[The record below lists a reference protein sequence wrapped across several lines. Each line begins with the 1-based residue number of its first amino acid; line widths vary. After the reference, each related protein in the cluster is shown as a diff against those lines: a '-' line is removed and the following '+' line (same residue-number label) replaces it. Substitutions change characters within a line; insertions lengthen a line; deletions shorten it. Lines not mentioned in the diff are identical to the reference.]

1 MAYSPKGEQG
11 LSRSKVRATSPINER
26 VGGFLRFLFGPALYN
41 QGVVDA
47 RIKAMERGSKIPFL
61 PEFGLSEGFQS
72 YVDQAGRDLKT
83 AFGSPEKEKETETE
97 KETDLPPPPGA
108 EPQASDLSGK
118 EFLNQQ
124 YNRYFG
130 SPEFDNVFGSGA
142 RGEGAPKDA
151 AAMEILGNQLSAPE
165 KDTNISSMYA
175 AQSAM
180 GRVNEDK
187 IQQMYADRPDLQEWA
202 KKNPMLAQREYLK
215 AERRRA
221 NDMPLG
227 LDNETPYGNLGT
239 RAQYDNP
246 MGKEAYARMKEDL
259 MNKAAQK

>member
-1 MAYSPKGEQG
+1 MSTYEDNRLKQKRLRGSDKNSSVQDRIGA
-11 LSRSKVRATSPINER
+11 
-26 VGGFLRFLFGPALYN
+26 FLNLLAGPVTYN
-41 QGVVDA
+41 QDVVDA
-47 RIKAMERGSKIPFL
+47 RVEAMERGSRIPFL
-61 PEFGLSEGFQS
+61 PEFGLSEGFQTYFDRAS
-72 YVDQAGRDLKT
+72 SDWNT
-83 AFGSPEKEKETETE
+83 AFGAPDTQTEPTPAPD
-97 KETDLPPPPGA
+97 TA
-108 EPQASDLSGK
+108 QQASDLSGK

-165 KDTNISSMYA
+165 KDTNISSLYA

-180 GRVNEDK
+180 GRVNEDE
-187 IQQMYADRPDLQEWA
+187 IQKMYADRPDLQEWA

-215 AERRRA
+215 AQKREA
-221 NDMPLG
+221 DQMPLG
-227 LDNETPYGNLGT
+227 LDNETAYGDLGT

-246 MGKEAYARMKEDL
+246 MGQEAYDRIKKGL